1 MLFRK
6 QKGIKMIELLSP
18 AGDYEC
24 LESAVD
30 YGADAVYLGSTMF
43 GMRAATA
50 KFDFDTLK
58 KGVKYAHNKNVKV
71 YLTCNIVPSNEEVE
85 MLPEFIRNAYSC
97 GIDAAIVSDIGALSV
112 IKNAVPELSV
122 HISTQAGVVN
132 YVTAN
137 ELYRMGADRIVL
149 AREVDI
155 DNIKRIRDKIP
166 ADMDVEAF
174 VHGAMCVSFSGRCLL
189 SSFMVDRNANKGEC
203 AQPCRWKYHLVEEK
217 RPGEYYELFEDDRGS
232 YILNAKDM
240 CMIEHL
246 DKLKD
251 AGVTSFKIE
260 GRAKSAY
267 YVAVVTNA
275 YRAAMDAVKNNE
287 AIPQWA
293 IEEVY
298 KVSHRQYCTGFYLG
312 KENAAQYYEN
322 SGYIRDFDFV
332 GVVNSCENGIINLTQ
347 RNYFTVHDELEIL
360 APGKKPVRLEIPY
373 VINSKGE
380 KTEIANRAT
389 ENLQIES
396 ELVFPPHS
404 ILRKPVNK

>member
-1 MLFRK
+1 MSISTK
-6 QKGIKMIELLSP
+6 KIPELLCP
-18 AGDYEC
+18 AGD
-24 LESAVD
+24 LTRLKAAVD
-30 YGADAVYLGSTMF
+30 YGADAVYLAGEEF
-43 GMRAATA
+43 GMRTAASNFGTEDLINGVA
-50 KFDFDTLK
+50 YAHKY
-58 KGVKYAHNKNVKV
+58 GVKVHV
-71 YLTCNIVPSNEEVE
+71 TCNTIPHNEE
-85 MLPEFIRNAYSC
+85 LPRLPAFLEQLN
-97 GIDAAIVSDIGALSV
+97 DIGVDAV
-112 IKNAVPELSV
+112 IAADLGTIGMVKKYAPNTEL
-122 HISTQAGVVN
+122 HISVQSGICN
-132 YVTAN
+132 YETAN
-137 ELYRMGADRIVL
+137 AFYNLGAKRIVL
-149 AREVDI
+149 ARELSLNEI
-155 DNIKRIRDKIP
+155 AEIRAKTPKELEI
-166 ADMDVEAF
+166 EAF
-174 VHGAMCVSFSGRCLL
+174 AHGAMCVSFSGRCLL

-246 DKLKD
+246 DKLKE

-275 YRAAMDAVKNNE
+275 YRAAMDAVKNGSPVPE
-287 AIPQWA
+287 WA
-293 IEEVY
+293 VEEVY

-312 KENAAQYYEN
+312 KEDASQYYEN

-332 GVVNSCENGIINLTQ
+332 GVVDSCEDGIINLTQ
-347 RNYFTVHDELEIL
+347 RNYFTVRDELEIL

-389 ENLQIES
+389 EKLQIES
-396 ELVFPPHS
+396 DLVFPPHS

>member
-1 MLFRK
+1 
-6 QKGIKMIELLSP
+6 MIELLSP

-43 GMRAATA
+43 GMRAAAA

-58 KGVKYAHNKNVKV
+58 KGVEYAHQKNVKV

-137 ELYRMGADRIVL
+137 ELYKMGADRIVL

-166 ADMDVEAF
+166 ADMDIEAF

-203 AQPCRWKYHLVEEK
+203 AQPCRWKYHLVEEM

-246 DKLKD
+246 DKLRD

>member
-1 MLFRK
+1 
-6 QKGIKMIELLSP
+6 MIELLSP

-43 GMRAATA
+43 GMRAAAA

-58 KGVKYAHNKNVKV
+58 KGVEYAHKKNVKV
-71 YLTCNIVPSNEEVE
+71 YLTCNIVPSNDEVE

-97 GIDAAIVSDIGALSV
+97 GVDAAIVSDIGALSV
-112 IKNAVPELSV
+112 IKKAVPELSV

-137 ELYRMGADRIVL
+137 ELYKMGAERIVL

-155 DNIKRIRDKIP
+155 DNIKRIRDRIP
-166 ADMDVEAF
+166 ADMDIEAF

-232 YILNAKDM
+232 YILNARDM

-275 YRAAMDAVKNNE
+275 YRAAMDAVKNSE
-287 AIPQWA
+287 AIPAWA
-293 IEEVY
+293 VEEVY

-312 KENAAQYYEN
+312 KENASQYYEN

-332 GVVNSCENGIINLTQ
+332 GVVNSCENGVINLTQ

-360 APGKKPVRLEIPY
+360 SPGKKPVKLEIPY

-389 ENLQIES
+389 ECLQIES

>member
-1 MLFRK
+1 
-6 QKGIKMIELLSP
+6 MIELLSP

-43 GMRAATA
+43 GMRAAAA

-58 KGVKYAHNKNVKV
+58 KGIEYAHKKNVKV
-71 YLTCNIVPSNEEVE
+71 YLTCNIVPSNDEVE
-85 MLPEFIRNAYSC
+85 MLPEFIKNAYSC

-112 IKNAVPELSV
+112 IKNAVPELSL

-137 ELYRMGADRIVL
+137 ELYKMGADRIVL

-155 DNIKRIRDKIP
+155 DNIRRIRDKIP
-166 ADMDVEAF
+166 ADMDIEAF

-287 AIPQWA
+287 AIPEWA

-298 KVSHRQYCTGFYLG
+298 KVSHRQYSTGFYLG
-312 KENAAQYYEN
+312 KDNASQYYEN

-332 GVVNSCENGIINLTQ
+332 GVVDSCENGIINLTQ

-360 APGKKPVRLEIPY
+360 SPGKKPVKIDIPY

-389 ENLQIES
+389 EKLQIES

-404 ILRKPVNK
+404 ILRKPVNKQ

>member
-1 MLFRK
+1 M
-6 QKGIKMIELLSP
+6 
-18 AGDYEC
+18 
-24 LESAVD
+24 
-30 YGADAVYLGSTMF
+30 
-43 GMRAATA
+43 
-50 KFDFDTLK
+50 
-58 KGVKYAHNKNVKV
+58 
-71 YLTCNIVPSNEEVE
+71 
-85 MLPEFIRNAYSC
+85 
-97 GIDAAIVSDIGALSV
+97 
-112 IKNAVPELSV
+112 
-122 HISTQAGVVN
+122 
-132 YVTAN
+132 
-137 ELYRMGADRIVL
+137 
-149 AREVDI
+149 
-155 DNIKRIRDKIP
+155 
-166 ADMDVEAF
+166 
-174 VHGAMCVSFSGRCLL
+174 
-189 SSFMVDRNANKGEC
+189 
-203 AQPCRWKYHLVEEK
+203 EEK

-246 DKLKD
+246 DKLRD

>member
-1 MLFRK
+1 
-6 QKGIKMIELLSP
+6 MIELLSP

-43 GMRAATA
+43 GMRAAAA

-58 KGVKYAHNKNVKV
+58 KGVEYAHNKNVKV

-166 ADMDVEAF
+166 ADMDIEAF

-246 DKLKD
+246 DKLRD

>member
-1 MLFRK
+1 
-6 QKGIKMIELLSP
+6 MIELLSP

-43 GMRAATA
+43 GMRAAAA

-58 KGVKYAHNKNVKV
+58 KGVEYAHNKNVKV

-137 ELYRMGADRIVL
+137 ELYKMGADRIVL

-166 ADMDVEAF
+166 ADMDIEAF

-246 DKLKD
+246 DKLRD

-287 AIPQWA
+287 AVPQWA

>member
-1 MLFRK
+1 
-6 QKGIKMIELLSP
+6 MIELLSP
-18 AGDYEC
+18 AGDLEC
-24 LESAVD
+24 LQSAVD
-30 YGADAVYLGSTMF
+30 YGADAVYLGSTIF
-43 GMRAATA
+43 GMRAAAA

-58 KGVKYAHNKNVKV
+58 EGVKYAHEKGVKV
-71 YLTCNIVPSNEEVE
+71 YLTCNIVPSNDEIEI
-85 MLPEFIRNAYSC
+85 LPEFIKNAYAC
-97 GIDAAIVSDIGALSV
+97 GIDAAIVSDLGTLSV
-112 IKNAVPELSV
+112 IKNTVPELSV

-137 ELYRMGADRIVL
+137 ELYKMGADRVVL

-155 DNIKRIRDKIP
+155 DNIRRIREKIP
-166 ADMDVEAF
+166 ADMDIEVF

-217 RPGEYYELFEDDRGS
+217 RPGEYYQLFEDDKGS

-246 DKLKD
+246 DKLKE

-275 YRAAMDAVKNNE
+275 YRAAMDAVKNGE
-287 AIPQWA
+287 PIPKWA
-293 IEEVY
+293 VEEVY
-298 KVSHRQYCTGFYLG
+298 KVSHRQYCTGFYFG
-312 KENAAQYYEN
+312 KDDANQYYEN
-322 SGYIRDFDFV
+322 SGYIRDYDFV
-332 GVVNSCENGIINLTQ
+332 GVVDSCKDGIINLTQ
-347 RNYFTVHDELEIL
+347 RNYFTVHDKLEIL
-360 APGKKPVRLEIPY
+360 SPGKKPVPIEIPY

-389 ENLQIES
+389 EKLMIES
-396 ELVFPPHS
+396 DLVFPSHS
-404 ILRKPVNK
+404 ILRKPVIK

>member
-1 MLFRK
+1 
-6 QKGIKMIELLSP
+6 MIELLSP

-43 GMRAATA
+43 GMRAAAA

-58 KGVKYAHNKNVKV
+58 KGVEYAHNKNVKV

-137 ELYRMGADRIVL
+137 ELYKMGADRIVL

-166 ADMDVEAF
+166 ADMDIEAF

-246 DKLKD
+246 DKLRD

-287 AIPQWA
+287 AVPQWA

-360 APGKKPVRLEIPY
+360 APRKKPVRLEIPY

>member
-1 MLFRK
+1 
-6 QKGIKMIELLSP
+6 MIELLSP

-43 GMRAATA
+43 GMRAAAA

-58 KGVKYAHNKNVKV
+58 KGVEYAHNKNVKV

-112 IKNAVPELSV
+112 IKDAVPELSV

-137 ELYRMGADRIVL
+137 ELYKMGADRIVL

-166 ADMDVEAF
+166 ADMDIEAF

-246 DKLKD
+246 DKLRD

-373 VINSKGE
+373 VINSKDE

>member
-1 MLFRK
+1 
-6 QKGIKMIELLSP
+6 MIELLSP

-43 GMRAATA
+43 GMRAAAA

-58 KGVKYAHNKNVKV
+58 KGVEYAHQKNVKV

-137 ELYRMGADRIVL
+137 ELYKMGADRIVL

-166 ADMDVEAF
+166 ADMDIEAF

-246 DKLKD
+246 DKLRD

>member
-1 MLFRK
+1 
-6 QKGIKMIELLSP
+6 MIELLSP
-18 AGDYEC
+18 AGDMEC
-24 LESAVD
+24 LQSAVD

-43 GMRAATA
+43 GMRAAAA

-58 KGVKYAHNKNVKV
+58 EGVNYAHNKGVKV
-71 YLTCNIVPSNEEVE
+71 YLTCNIVPSNDEIEI
-85 MLPEFIRNAYSC
+85 LPEFIKNAYAC
-97 GIDAAIVSDIGALSV
+97 GIDAAIVSDIGTLAV
-112 IKNAVPELSV
+112 IKNTVPELSV

-137 ELYRMGADRIVL
+137 ELYKMGADRVVL

-155 DNIKRIRDKIP
+155 DNIRRIREKIP
-166 ADMDVEAF
+166 ADMDIEVF

-217 RPGEYYELFEDDRGS
+217 RPGEYYQLFEDDKGS

-246 DKLKD
+246 DKLKE

-275 YRAAMDAVKNNE
+275 YRAAMDAVKNGE
-287 AIPQWA
+287 PIPKWA

-298 KVSHRQYCTGFYLG
+298 KVSHRQYCTGFYFG
-312 KENAAQYYEN
+312 KDDANQYYEN
-322 SGYIRDFDFV
+322 SGYIRDYDFV
-332 GVVNSCENGIINLTQ
+332 GVVDSCENGIINLTQ
-347 RNYFTVHDELEIL
+347 RNYFTVHDKLEIL
-360 APGKKPVRLEIPY
+360 SPGKKPVLLEVPY

-389 ENLQIES
+389 EKLKIES
-396 ELVFPPHS
+396 DLVFPSHS
-404 ILRKPVNK
+404 ILRKPVIK

>member
-1 MLFRK
+1 
-6 QKGIKMIELLSP
+6 MIELLSP

-43 GMRAATA
+43 GMRAAAA

-58 KGVKYAHNKNVKV
+58 KGVEYAHNKNVKV

-97 GIDAAIVSDIGALSV
+97 GIDAAIVSDLGALSV
-112 IKNAVPELSV
+112 IKSAVPELSV

-166 ADMDVEAF
+166 ADMDIEAF

-246 DKLKD
+246 DKLRD

>member
-1 MLFRK
+1 
-6 QKGIKMIELLSP
+6 MIELLSP

-43 GMRAATA
+43 GMRAAAA

-58 KGVKYAHNKNVKV
+58 KGVEYAHQKNVKV

-85 MLPEFIRNAYSC
+85 ILPEFIRNAYSC
-97 GIDAAIVSDIGALSV
+97 GIDAAIVSDLGALSV
-112 IKNAVPELSV
+112 IKSAVPELSV

-137 ELYRMGADRIVL
+137 ELYKMGADRIVL

-166 ADMDVEAF
+166 ADMDIEAF

-246 DKLKD
+246 DKLRD

-267 YVAVVTNA
+267 YVAVATNA

-287 AIPQWA
+287 AVPQWA

-396 ELVFPPHS
+396 DLVFPPHS